1 MGKQKKLTIAIG
13 LLFTVFITVLIVK
26 NHINNSKDETTELE
40 KNTKNI
46 TTCDSIEAKNHI
58 PIVDFSGK
66 IKSVNKINIISEVN
80 GVSELQNSR
89 FEIGEFFKKG
99 EILLSV
105 QDDDISMDLKSIKS
119 DFLALLIN
127 VLPDLKIDFP
137 TLGNKFQKYI
147 NNFKL
152 DLEISDL
159 PKTTISKER
168 NFLSSKKVFSSY
180 YKIKSLENRLNK
192 YQIKAP
198 FDGVIT
204 QALID
209 EGSPVIIGQPLGEFI
224 NLNNYEIITSVSL
237 QESRLINTGNQ
248 VNIYSEDLNKN
259 IIGEVKKIG
268 NNINEMTQS
277 IDLFIS
283 IKDSLIKDGM
293 YVQGKII
300 CNAINN
306 SYKIA
311 RTKIIEQNNILI
323 LKNDTIYKKG
333 INILVF
339 QNDSVIINNLNPN
352 DCIVNKYR
360 NYFHDGMPV
369 N

>member
-1 MGKQKKLTIAIG
+1 MGKQKKIIILIG
-13 LLFTVFITVLIVK
+13 LLFAVFITVLIVK
-26 NHINNSKDETTELE
+26 NHINNQKIETSDLE
-40 KNTKNI
+40 ENKKSIISCN
-46 TTCDSIEAKNHI
+46 SIEPKDYT
-58 PIVDFSGK
+58 PIINFSGK

-80 GVSELQNSR
+80 GISELKNSR
-89 FEIGEFFKKG
+89 FEIGEVFKKG

-105 QDDDISMDLKSIKS
+105 EDDDISMELKSIKS
-119 DFLALLIN
+119 EFLALLIS

-137 TLGNKFQKYI
+137 ALGQQFQRYV

-152 DLEISDL
+152 DLEMSNL
-159 PKTTISKER
+159 PTTTTIKQR
-168 NFLSSKKVFSSY
+168 NFLSSKKILSTY
-180 YKIKSLENRLNK
+180 YKIKSLENRLGK
-192 YQIKAP
+192 YKITAP

-237 QESRLINTGNQ
+237 QESQLINVGNQ

-259 IIGEVKKIG
+259 IIGQVKKIG
-268 NNINEMTQS
+268 DNINEMTQS

-293 YVQGKII
+293 YVNGEIT
-300 CNAINN
+300 CNTINN
-306 SYKIA
+306 AYKIA
-311 RTKIIEQNNILI
+311 RTKITEQYNIFI
-323 LKNDTIYKKG
+323 LKNDTIYKKM
-333 INILVF
+333 INVLIF
-339 QNDSVIINNLNPN
+339 QNDSVIIDNININ
-352 DCIVNKYR
+352 DCIVSQYR
-360 NYFHDGMPV
+360 HYFYDSMPI